1 MVTANVA
8 LAQNTVKKKQVN
20 VAPPATFITP
30 VLLPQNQA
38 VDRFVIKGDVGYVY
52 GLSGSWSKTNDLNLN
67 QEGSNSSL
75 ATGGIGYGGSLGWTS
90 DTGFG
95 LSADYMGFNRKWTG
109 AGTGSSASTN
119 YNYDANYHVVAL
131 VPSYRFSLDSDN
143 HWGLRFGVGLGA
155 TISNIKWAQQAST
168 SGGSASS
175 GAKQNNGVRV
185 AAGADYTDVVG
196 NAGPCGSAGIY
207 SDGRGSIATPSF
219 ANGVH
224 ITLGRFQCIKST
236 FNPDGS
242 VTNEIL
248 DSGLTADDFVRLLA
262 VGQGKFLLNARGT
275 IIAGGQPV
283 DYNVWS
289 QVIQSGNEVSIDSL
303 QVLAD
308 AFNGTP
314 NGAGYEVNF
323 ETVPQGSTVI
333 IADDTWNKIT
343 RQGQVALTAAG
354 AQSASQAQAACIA
367 AGGTWANNVCTP
379 AQVIT
384 QPPVIPL
391 IQPQT
396 TSSSGGLATGGIGFI
411 VVPQVSLDID
421 YDWFHMDVSVKYL
434 HQVLNTRYAG
444 HDNSGDAVT
453 YISKPGPL
461 AVFFGG
467 GLGFNF

>member
-1 MVTANVA
+1 MANVNVA
-8 LAQNTVKKKQVN
+8 LAQNTVKKNQVNKVKKKQVN
-20 VAPPATFITP
+20 VNVARPATSPRP
-30 VLLPQNQA
+30 VLLPKNQA

-143 HWGLRFGVGLGA
+143 HWGLRFGVGLG
-155 TISNIKWAQQAST
+155 TSISNIKWAQQAST

-175 GAKQNNGVRV
+175 GVKQNNGVRV
-185 AAGADYTDVVG
+185 AGGAYYNNTTSANGACGAGSYTDGQGSNVAPYNSLIAGRVVTTTLG
-196 NAGPCGSAGIY
+196 AFQCVSFV
-207 SDGRGSIATPSF
+207 SDGTSQA
-219 ANGVH
+219 
-224 ITLGRFQCIKST
+224 
-236 FNPDGS
+236 
-242 VTNEIL
+242 
-248 DSGLTADDFVRLLA
+248 SGLTDNDLVNLINSGVVVILA
-262 VGQGKFLLNARGT
+262 ATNYRANDAL
-275 IIAGGQPV
+275 

-289 QVIQSGNEVSIDSL
+289 QVIQGGNTTGLNALEVL
-303 QVLAD
+303 
-308 AFNGTP
+308 
-314 NGAGYEVNF
+314 GANTLGQQILLEH
-323 ETVPQGSTVI
+323 VPQGLTVI
-333 IADDTWNKIT
+333 IADNIWNQLTYNAQEAILKAG
-343 RQGQVALTAAG
+343 GQSV
-354 AQSASQAQAACIA
+354 SQAQAACIA
-367 AGGTWANNVCTP
+367 AGGTWANNVCTLP
-379 AQVIT
+379 IRTASS
-384 QPPVIPL
+384 P
-391 IQPQT
+391 
-396 TSSSGGLATGGIGFI
+396 SSGGLATGGIGFI

-421 YDWFHMDVSVKYL
+421 YDWFHMDVNVKYL
-434 HQVLNTRYAG
+434 HQLLNTRYAG

-461 AVFFGG
+461 AVFFGA